1 MLTPPVPVLVS
12 VTLPDDELPTAT
24 APRLRFFVNDTATTE
39 IYALSLHDALPILG
53 PLVAVLATVTLPDT
67 EPADVG
73 AKVTEKVR
81 FCPAAIVMGRG
92 RGLAL
97 NPAPV
102 TVGC

>member
-1 MLTPPVPVLVS
+1 MITLPVPVLVS
-12 VTLPDDELPTAT
+12 VTLPDAELPTAT
-24 APRLRFFVNDTATTE
+24 APRLRLLGL
-39 IYALSLHDALPILG
+39 ALICIVGGAVHLPDSSTPTRRSSDL
-53 PLVAVLATVTLPDT
+53 LATVTLPDT

-81 FCPAAIVMGRG
+81 FWPGAKVMGRD

-97 NPAPV
+97 NRARV

>member
-1 MLTPPVPVLVS
+1 MLTLLFFLMIRRPPRSTLFPYTTLFRSRLLGLALNSIVGGAVP
-12 VTLPDDELPTAT
+12 LPDSI
-24 APRLRFFVNDTATTE
+24 TTV
-39 IYALSLHDALPILG
+39 G

-67 EPADVG
+67 EPTDGG
-73 AKVTEKVR
+73 AKGTEKVR
-81 FCPAAIVMGRG
+81 FCPAAMVMGRV

>member
-1 MLTPPVPVLVS
+1 MLTLPVPVLVS
-12 VTLPDDELPTAT
+12 VTLPDAELPTAT
-24 APRLRFFVNDTATTE
+24 APRLRLLGLALNSIVGGAVPLPDSITTV
-39 IYALSLHDALPILG
+39 G

-81 FCPAAIVMGRG
+81 FWPGARVMGRV

-97 NPAPV
+97 KPAPV
-102 TVGC
+102 TLGC